1 MQASN
6 PANKILSEARATAR
20 MLKFVSILGF
30 YHWVLL
36 LKISFLQVDVEF
48 VTKVTNDICVKYFWT
63 PVKFPRIKKNTISVK
78 FADFRQEFSQ
88 INRSMFVFE
97 YIIAQK
103 TVIFCTYV
111 LKYKHTPVDL

>member
-36 LKISFLQVDVEF
+36 LKISFLQVDVKF
-48 VTKVTNDICVKYFWT
+48 VTKVANDIRVECFWNRVKMS
-63 PVKFPRIKKNTISVK
+63 K
-78 FADFRQEFSQ
+78 
-88 INRSMFVFE
+88 
-97 YIIAQK
+97 IIAK
-103 TVIFCTYV
+103 NYLFCVTR
-111 LKYKHTPVDL
+111 

>member
-63 PVKFPRIKKNTISVK
+63 PVKFSGIKKYPIC
-78 FADFRQEFSQ
+78 E
-88 INRSMFVFE
+88 I
-97 YIIAQK
+97 
-103 TVIFCTYV
+103 C
-111 LKYKHTPVDL
+111 